1 VTFLS
6 SWVSSIRGFAT
17 NGSALCAVLIR
28 PVKSQK
34 IPPTFFNGK
43 NQSPAGLSRQGI
55 DF

>member
-6 SWVSSIRGFAT
+6 SWVSSIRGFANT
-17 NGSALCAVLIR
+17 GSARCAVLIR
-28 PVKSQK
+28 QVKSQK
-34 IPPTFFNGK
+34 TPQSFFKGK